1 ALGPSPLDD
10 VPARIRGLV
19 VYVFAQSRMFRD
31 RRAGIMHFGI
41 FWGFILLTIG
51 TANTV
56 TGGLIQW
63 VVSGRFAGSV
73 WGAVAAMQ
81 NVVAVIVLVS
91 IAYAFWGRLV
101 TRPKR
106 LAYK

>member
-56 TGGLIQW
+56 TGGLIQA
-63 VVSGRFAGSV
+63 VVSVPFDGALWAG
-73 WGAVAAMQ
+73 VAAMQ
-81 NVVAVIVLVS
+81 NVVAVIVLLS
-91 IAYAFWGRLV
+91 IAYAFWR
-101 TRPKR
+101 R
-106 LAYK
+106 